1 MNRKCSF
8 LIIKEFL
15 QTLIIYIKNI
25 TVLDC
30 NIIEIEGT
38 RTTNDTK
45 NNFLIIEPLIVGE
58 LLTKN
63 GKN

>member
-1 MNRKCSF
+1 M
-8 LIIKEFL
+8 LIFDYKGISANSDYLYQK
-15 QTLIIYIKNI
+15 I

-38 RTTNDTK
+38 RTANDTK